1 MINKLKDLKI
11 QIFAD
16 GADFNSMINLS
27 KEKYIKGLTTNP
39 SLMKKA
45 GVKDYI
51 GFAKKVLKRIKK
63 KSISLEVFA
72 DSENEI
78 EKQAIFLSKLGDN
91 VFVKV
96 PIMNTKKKY
105 LYNLIKKLSY
115 MGIKLNITAIMTESQ
130 IKKLIKNLNPNIENY
145 ISIFCCR
152 IADTG
157 RDPLPLVIKTKKLI
171 KFKKNFKII
180 WASTREV
187 FNIFQANK
195 VNCDII
201 TVSPNFLSKLK
212 YLNYDLEK
220 FSLDTVKTFYQDAK
234 KSKYSIPTK

>member
-1 MINKLKDLKI
+1 MINNINKLKI

-16 GADFNSMINLS
+16 GADFNSMKSLS
-27 KEKYIKGLTTNP
+27 KKKFIKGLTTNP

-45 GVKDYI
+45 GVKDYVN
-51 GFAKKVLKRIKK
+51 FSKKVIKSIK
-63 KSISLEVFA
+63 NKSISLEVFA
-72 DSENEI
+72 DSESEI
-78 EKQAIFLSKLGDN
+78 EKQAIFLSKLGKN
-91 VFVKV
+91 VFVKI

-105 LYNLIKKLSY
+105 LYNLIKKLSFK
-115 MGIKLNITAIMTESQ
+115 GIKLNITAIMTENQ
-130 IKKLIKNLNPNIENY
+130 IKKLIKNLNPKIENY
-145 ISIFCCR
+145 ISIFCGR

-171 KFKKNFKII
+171 RNKKRFKII

-187 FNIFQANK
+187 YNIFQADK

-201 TVSPNFLSKLK
+201 TVSPSFLSKLK
-212 YLNYDLEK
+212 YINYDLEK

-234 KSKYSIPTK
+234 NSNYNIPIN